1 MSRVKVKVSHNSKVQ
16 NVTKQYEAQA
26 RNAVKDGCLRIQR
39 IAVTEIASGG
49 RTGRQYSRGGKTH
62 TASAAGEYPATDT
75 GNLAQNIFVNIAVNG
90 LSGVVESKAKYSSFL
105 EFGTSKM
112 AARPFMF
119 PSAERARA
127 FIRKKFRELRA
138 T

>member
-1 MSRVKVKVSHNSKVQ
+1 MSRVKVKVFRESKMQ
-16 NVTKQYEAQA
+16 KIAKQYEAQC

-39 IAVTEIASGG
+39 IAVEEIGSGG
-49 RTGRQYSRGGKTH
+49 RTGRKYRRGGKMH

-75 GNLAQNIFVNIAVNG
+75 GNLAQNIFINIDVGG
-90 LSGVVESKAKYSSFL
+90 LSGVVESKANYSSFL

-119 PSAERARA
+119 PSAERARS

-138 T
+138 R